1 MSILIVD
8 GYNIIHADPGLVQLL
23 ERDLESAR
31 EGLLSMLRP
40 MQDQGL
46 YDIVVVFDSSNRETQ
61 QATLEEIGGIE
72 VAFTAAGQSADAFVE
87 RLVRRLAKQGAVLVA
102 TDDRQLQYVVQ
113 GYGAVI
119 KTSETLRSEMA
130 DVTLEIRRQLKSLG
144 RSGGMHRL
152 DAQLDRELRGLL
164 DEMRFRKRD

>member
-1 MSILIVD
+1 MDILIVD
-8 GYNIIHADPGLVQLL
+8 GYNIIHADPGLASLL

-31 EGLLSMLRP
+31 EGLLAGLRP
-40 MQDQGL
+40 MQDQGM
-46 YDIVVVFDSSNRETQ
+46 YDIVVVFDSSNREVQ

-87 RLVRRLAKQGAVLVA
+87 RLVRRLAKQGTVIVA
-102 TDDRQLQYVVQ
+102 TDDRQLQFVVQ

-119 KTSETLRSEMA
+119 KTSETLRGEMA
-130 DVTLEIRRQLKSLG
+130 DVTVEIRRQLKSMG
-144 RSGGMHRL
+144 VAGGMHRL

-164 DEMRFRKRD
+164 DELRFRKRD